1 MKKLLVAAI
10 LSSASVGAFAYDAQV
25 NFNGEV
31 LDQTC
36 EVNGKSDG
44 SAVVNVTLPT
54 VNKSALAG
62 AESWAGNTPFT
73 FSLSN
78 CPVSA
83 TTAKWEITGQVDSAG
98 TLTNTTAGG
107 TNATVR
113 LLDPNNSYININTDA
128 GYKFTPAADGSATL
142 KYMAQYYSKA
152 GSATAGKLQ
161 TVGYWTLTY

>member
-10 LSSASVGAFAYDAQV
+10 LSSVSVGAFAYDAQV
-25 NFNGEV
+25 NISGEV

-36 EVNGKSDG
+36 EVNGKQG
-44 SAVVNVTLPT
+44 AAVVDVTLPK

-73 FSLSN
+73 FNLTN

-83 TTAKWEITGQVDSAG
+83 TKAKWEITGQVDTAG
-98 TLTNTTAGG
+98 TLINTVAG

-113 LLDPNNSYININTDA
+113 LLDPNGAYININTDA
-128 GYKFTPAADGSATL
+128 GYSFTPAADGSATL

-152 GSATAGKLQ
+152 GSATAGQLK

>member
-1 MKKLLVAAI
+1 MKKLLVAA
-10 LSSASVGAFAYDAQV
+10 LFSTASVGAFAYDAQV
-25 NFNGEV
+25 NFDGEV

-36 EVNGKSDG
+36 EVNGQLG
-44 SAVVNVTLPT
+44 QAVVNVVLPK

-62 AESWAGNTPFT
+62 AESWAANTPFNFQLT
-73 FSLSN
+73 N

-83 TTAKWEITGQVDSAG
+83 TKAKWEVTSQVDAAG
-98 TLTNTTAGG
+98 TLLNTVTG

-113 LLDPNNSYININTDA
+113 LLDPAGQYININTDT
-128 GYKFTPAADGSATL
+128 GYSFTPATDGSATL
-142 KYMAQYYSKA
+142 TYMAQYYSKA

>member
-10 LSSASVGAFAYDAQV
+10 LSSTSVGAFAYDAQV

-36 EVNGKSDG
+36 AVNGNTDG
-44 SAVVNVTLPT
+44 STVVNVTLPK

-62 AESWAGNTPFT
+62 AESWAGNTPFQFKLT
-73 FSLSN
+73 N
-78 CPVSA
+78 CPVQA
-83 TTAKWEITGQVDSAG
+83 TKAKWEVTGQVDAAG
-98 TLTNTTAGG
+98 TLVNTIAG

-113 LLDPNNSYININTDA
+113 LIDPANSYINIQSDA
-128 GYKFTPAADGSATL
+128 GYSFTPAADGSATL
-142 KYMAQYYSKA
+142 NYMAQYYSQA

>member
-36 EVNGKSDG
+36 QVNGTVSP
-44 SAVVNVTLPT
+44 AVLDVTLPK

-73 FSLSN
+73 FNLSN
-78 CPVSA
+78 CPVSK

-98 TLTNTTAGG
+98 TLINTVAG

-113 LLDPNNSYININTDA
+113 LLDPNNNYININTDA
-128 GYKFTPAADGSATL
+128 GYTFTPAADGSATL

-152 GSATAGKLQ
+152 GSATAGQLK

>member
-36 EVNGKSDG
+36 TVNGKSDG
-44 SAVVNVTLPT
+44 SAVVNVTLPK
-54 VNKSALAG
+54 VNKSSLAG
-62 AESWAGNTPFT
+62 ADSWAGNTPFT
-73 FSLSN
+73 FSLTN

-83 TTAKWEITGQVDSAG
+83 TKAKWEITGQVDSAG
-98 TLTNTTAGG
+98 TLINTVAG

-113 LLDPNNSYININTDA
+113 LIDPNNSYININTDA
-128 GYKFTPAADGSATL
+128 GYSFTPAADGSATL

-152 GSATAGKLQ
+152 GSATAGQLQ

>member
-36 EVNGKSDG
+36 EVNGNTG
-44 SAVVNVTLPT
+44 TTVVDVTLPK

-62 AESWAGNTPFT
+62 AESWAGNTPFEFT
-73 FSLSN
+73 LSN
-78 CPVSA
+78 CPVSS
-83 TTAKWEITGQVDSAG
+83 TTAKWELTGQVDDAG
-98 TLTNTTAGG
+98 TLVNTVAG

-113 LLDPNNSYININTDA
+113 LLDPNGNFININTDA
-128 GYKFTPAADGSATL
+128 GYNFTPAADGSATL

-152 GSATAGKLQ
+152 GSATAGPLQ

>member
-1 MKKLLVAAI
+1 MKKLIVAAMF
-10 LSSASVGAFAYDAQV
+10 STASVGAFAFDAQV

-36 EVNGKSDG
+36 EVNGKQG
-44 SAVVNVTLPT
+44 QAVVDVTLPK

-62 AESWAGNTPFT
+62 ADSWAGNTPFT
-73 FSLSN
+73 FNLTN

-83 TTAKWEITGQVDSAG
+83 TKAKWEVTGQVDSAG
-98 TLTNTTAGG
+98 TLINTVAG

-113 LLDPNNSYININTDA
+113 LIDPANNYININTDA
-128 GYKFTPAADGSATL
+128 GYSFTPAADGSATL

-152 GSATAGKLQ
+152 GSATAGQLK

>member
-36 EVNGKSDG
+36 EVNGKQG
-44 SAVVNVTLPT
+44 SAVVDVTLPK
-54 VNKSALAG
+54 VNKSSLSG
-62 AESWAGNTPFT
+62 AASWAGNTPFT
-73 FSLSN
+73 FNLTN

-83 TTAKWEITGQVDSAG
+83 TKAKWEVTGQVDSAG
-98 TLTNTTAGG
+98 TLINTVTG

-113 LLDPNNSYININTDA
+113 LLDPTGAAININTDA
-128 GYKFTPAADGSATL
+128 GYSFTPAADGSATL
-142 KYMAQYYSKA
+142 KYMAQYYSQA
-152 GSATAGKLQ
+152 GSATAGKLT